1 MLLGFRGLCARVSGK
16 RQGRKFYIFRLVIK
30 LDILRVKLAI
40 KEMKWCIEAVLSRSN
55 PEAKIIIYWYN
66 TQSHNRQPCPL
77 IAQQMYLGQVELQN
91 YLDLLSDGTIN
102 SIYL

>member
-30 LDILRVKLAI
+30 LDILGVKLAI

-55 PEAKIIIYWYN
+55 PETKIIIYWH
-66 TQSHNRQPCPL
+66 TTSQPQPCPR

-91 YLDLLSDGTIN
+91 YLALLSVGTIT